1 MMARRVADLTFL
13 SLIKASDL
21 NILRMFFVPVGSE
34 SEKSA
39 AIRDGTV
46 GTEVG
51 FPPREEGLT
60 ISRARRR

>member
-1 MMARRVADLTFL
+1 
-13 SLIKASDL
+13 L

-46 GTEVG
+46 RTEVG

-60 ISRARRR
+60 ISKARRR